1 MIVTAAVKLG
11 TDIHGGEFCFVLLPP
26 TFIYDQ
32 IPAKPLRFQSASVVL
47 EALFG
52 AT

>member
-1 MIVTAAVKLG
+1 MVLS
-11 TDIHGGEFCFVLLPP
+11 FVLFGYPP

-32 IPAKPLRFQSASVVL
+32 IPAKLLRFQSASVVL